1 MAYVNS
7 ATEGLNCLHAALKEN
22 LYKVKEQLGYTPDI
36 VWNKSQALS
45 IPNRKRIWALVMNFF
60 NEGEDKRTNIGRPK
74 KFEVIGTYRVMLH
87 FDPSGVEFAKIDR
100 SAELIKSFYRREL
113 VRLRPYN
120 VLSAT
125 VNDADPIETWN
136 RKQITIN
143 YRFQYFE

>member
-7 ATEGLNCLHAALKEN
+7 ASQGLDCLHTALRNN
-22 LYKVKEQLGYTPDI
+22 LGQVKEQLGYVPTV

-45 IPNRKRIWALVMNFF
+45 DPKRNRIWLFVMNVFS
-60 NEGEDKRTNIGRPK
+60 EDKRTNIGRPK
-74 KFEVIGTYRVMLH
+74 KFEVMGTYNVTLH
-87 FDPSGVEFAKIDR
+87 FDPSGVEFTKIDR
-100 SAELIKSFYRREL
+100 SAELIKSFYRREI
-113 VRLRPYN
+113 VKLRPYN

-125 VNDADPIETWN
+125 INDADPMETWN